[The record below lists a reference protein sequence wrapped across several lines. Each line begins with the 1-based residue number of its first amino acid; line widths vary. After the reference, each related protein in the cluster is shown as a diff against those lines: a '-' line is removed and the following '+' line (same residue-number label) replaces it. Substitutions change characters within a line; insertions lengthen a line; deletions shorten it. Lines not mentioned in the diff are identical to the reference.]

1 MAGLTLDQLSS
12 SLDSRLDNNSEN
24 LLLWSASFEAKLQ
37 SLGLTPVSAGMN
49 AFTASITS
57 SFTALSS
64 SVNTNSASFS
74 TRINS
79 VQNTSTNAINSIN
92 ATLDTA
98 VNNISQIQYYTSS
111 LTQSITSLS
120 ASVKAKTDTLTAI
133 TNYLEN
139 TIVAVDDNLT
149 SYVATSNSKINN
161 LNAFSAS
168 ITASYVNFSGSQ
180 YKADSGSF
188 SMRINTLV
196 ASTIPEGT
204 ISSSAQLPTGI
215 VSSSAQLP
223 TGIVSGSIQ
232 VLGGT
237 GIISSSTQLNNATI
251 TNLTITNLTTINE
264 TASVLFSSGS
274 NKFGDFSDDI
284 HSFTGSVKI
293 SGSITTIGS
302 STATSFTGAIAA
314 TNGVVSGS
322 SQIVYASIS
331 SIPAGIVSGSSQ
343 LTSILP
349 AGVVSGSSQID
360 VMSTTNIARL
370 ATTGSNTFIGNQI
383 ITGSLILSSSAATDF
398 TVIGNQIISGNLY
411 LPTLTPIFNIGDAYE
426 GGEIAY
432 IYQVG
437 DTEYE
442 AGKVKGI
449 IINNTEFTDNGSG
462 QNWGNINNTAATSQT
477 DGLSNTQQ
485 IASNAIDSTLNIAAL
500 VYNTPTTGLV
510 KKTIDGYND
519 WFIPSSLE
527 WSNFIYPTYVVGGH
541 GTFSTRYY
549 WTSTEYFGDYNLA
562 MAIQVSGVD
571 AGNLTG
577 LNKLTNFAAGF
588 AMGARLVRTFT
599 VTATEY
605 MLKWND
611 TTNVIEL
618 DDDISTFAKLTTN
631 QFNGNQTIS
640 GSLIVSSSAAV
651 DVTVVGN
658 QTITGSLIV
667 SSSAAVDVTVIG
679 TQTITGSLIVTGSIA
694 LVPQGAPSSPAS
706 GSLYF
711 SSGDSHFYGWNGLVW
726 KQLDNA

>member
-1 MAGLTLDQLSS
+1 MAGLTVDQLSS
-12 SLDSRLDNNSEN
+12 SFDSRLDNNAEN
-24 LLLWSASFEAKLQ
+24 LLLWSSSFEAKLQ
-37 SLGLTPVSAGMN
+37 ALGLTPVSAGMN
-49 AFTASITS
+49 AFTASITASFTSLSSSVKTNSASFDTRIKGLNNEVDDLSILTNDNFNVVSNTFVSLNAFSSSITS

-79 VQNTSTNAINSIN
+79 VQNTSTNAISSIN
-92 ATLDTA
+92 ATLD
-98 VNNISQIQYYTSS
+98 I
-111 LTQSITSLS
+111 
-120 ASVKAKTDTLTAI
+120 
-133 TNYLEN
+133 
-139 TIVAVDDNLT
+139 
-149 SYVATSNSKINN
+149 SNSNINN

-188 SMRINTLV
+188 STRINTLV

-274 NKFGDFSDDI
+274 NRFGDFGDDI

-314 TNGVVSGS
+314 TNGVISGSSQLPSGLVSGS
-322 SQIVYASIS
+322 SQIN
-331 SIPAGIVSGSSQ
+331 
-343 LTSILP
+343 
-349 AGVVSGSSQID
+349 
-360 VMSTTNIARL
+360 VMSTTNITRL

-411 LPTLTPIFNIGDAYE
+411 LPTLTPTFNIGDAYE

-449 IINNTEFTDNGSG
+449 IINNTEFTN
-462 QNWGNINNTAATSQT
+462 NWGNINNTAATSQT

-510 KKTIDGYND
+510 KKTINGYND

-541 GTFSTRYY
+541 DTFSTRYY
-549 WTSTEYFGDYNLA
+549 WTSTEYDGDYNLG
-562 MAIQVSGVD
+562 MVIQVSGVD

-577 LNKLTNFAAGF
+577 LNKLTDYAAGF
-588 AMGARLVRTFT
+588 AMGTRIFRKFT

-605 MLKWND
+605 MLKFND

-651 DVTVVGN
+651 DVIVVGN
-658 QTITGSLIV
+658 QTITGSLIVSSSAAVDVTVIGTQTITGSLIV

-694 LVPQGAPSSPAS
+694 LAPQGAPATPAS

>member
-1 MAGLTLDQLSS
+1 MAGLTVDQLSS
-12 SLDSRLDNNSEN
+12 SFDSRLDNNAEN
-24 LLLWSASFEAKLQ
+24 LLLWSSSFEAKLQ
-37 SLGLTPVSAGMN
+37 ALGLTPVSAGMN
-49 AFTASITS
+49 AFTASITASFTSLSSSVKTNSASFDTRIKGLNNEVDDLSILSDSNFNVINNTFISLNAFSSSITS

-79 VQNTSTNAINSIN
+79 VQNTSTNAISSIN
-92 ATLDTA
+92 ATLDT
-98 VNNISQIQYYTSS
+98 
-111 LTQSITSLS
+111 
-120 ASVKAKTDTLTAI
+120 
-133 TNYLEN
+133 
-139 TIVAVDDNLT
+139 
-149 SYVATSNSKINN
+149 SNSNINN

-188 SMRINTLV
+188 STRINTLV

-204 ISSSAQLPTGI
+204 I
-215 VSSSAQLP
+215 SSSAQLP

-274 NKFGDFSDDI
+274 NRFGDFGDDI

-293 SGSITTIGS
+293 SGSITAIGS

-314 TNGVVSGS
+314 TNGV
-322 SQIVYASIS
+322 I
-331 SIPAGIVSGSSQ
+331 SGSSQ
-343 LTSILP
+343 LPSGL
-349 AGVVSGSSQID
+349 VSGSSQID
-360 VMSTTNIARL
+360 VMSTTNITRL

-411 LPTLTPIFNIGDAYE
+411 LPTLTPTFNIGDAYE

-449 IINNTEFTDNGSG
+449 IINNTEFTN
-462 QNWGNINNTAATSQT
+462 NWGNINNTAATSQT

-510 KKTIDGYND
+510 KKTINGYND

-541 GTFSTRYY
+541 DTFSTRYY
-549 WTSTEYFGDYNLA
+549 WTSTEYFGDYNLG
-562 MAIQVSGVD
+562 MVIQVSGVD

-577 LNKLTNFAAGF
+577 LNKLTDNAAGF
-588 AMGARLVRTFT
+588 NMGTRIFRKFI

-694 LVPQGAPSSPAS
+694 LAPQGAPSSPGS

-711 SSGDSHFYGWNGLVW
+711 SSGDSHFYGWNGIAW
-726 KQLDNA
+726 KQLDN

>member
-1 MAGLTLDQLSS
+1 MAGLTVDQLSS

-64 SVNTNSASFS
+64 SVSTNSASFS

-79 VQNTSTNAINSIN
+79 VQNTSTDAINSIN

-98 VNNISQIQYYTSS
+98 VN
-111 LTQSITSLS
+111 
-120 ASVKAKTDTLTAI
+120 
-133 TNYLEN
+133 
-139 TIVAVDDNLT
+139 
-149 SYVATSNSKINN
+149 KINN

-264 TASVLFSSGS
+264 TSSVLFSSGS
-274 NKFGDFSDDI
+274 NRFGDFGDDI
-284 HSFTGSVKI
+284 HSFTGSVQI

-314 TNGVVSGS
+314 TNGVISGSSQVTSLLPTGVVSGS
-322 SQIVYASIS
+322 SQITYASIS
-331 SIPAGIVSGSSQ
+331 SIPGGI
-343 LTSILP
+343 
-349 AGVVSGSSQID
+349 VSGSSQID
-360 VMSTTNIARL
+360 VMSTTNITRL

-541 GTFSTRYY
+541 GTFSTKYY
-549 WTSTEYFGDYNLA
+549 WTSTEYDGNYNLA

-651 DVTVVGN
+651 DVTV
-658 QTITGSLIV
+658 
-667 SSSAAVDVTVIG
+667 IG

-694 LVPQGAPSSPAS
+694 LAPQGAPSSPAS